1 MDVGLGGD
9 CMFAVF
15 EAQAHSSK
23 SKKTVKPRKC
33 RGLIQLPP
41 GLREKQHAKHSGAK
55 VRYPGE
61 PLHPRRARAVLS

>member
-1 MDVGLGGD
+1 MDVGWGGD

-41 GLREKQHAKHSGAK
+41 GLRE
-55 VRYPGE
+55 
-61 PLHPRRARAVLS
+61 